1 MQVSGNSK
9 NTLNKSSVNSMVD
22 ALEDDLVKRLENEK
36 KEMEKLK

>member
-1 MQVSGNSK
+1 MQVSGSSK

-36 KEMEKLK
+36 KEKEKLK